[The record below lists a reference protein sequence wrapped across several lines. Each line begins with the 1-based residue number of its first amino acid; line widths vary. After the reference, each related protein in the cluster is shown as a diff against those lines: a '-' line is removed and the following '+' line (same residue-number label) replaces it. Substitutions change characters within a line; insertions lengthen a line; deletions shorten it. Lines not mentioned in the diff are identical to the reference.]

1 MKKLITMSVISL
13 VLISSLFL
21 PVFAEDKPKSW
32 KEQVELYQ
40 AKRTELANI
49 KSNVQ
54 EKIAVIRANKL
65 DNQLIWSDNSNLRAQ
80 VKIALTELRKA
91 ESGIGDALKAQLK
104 SLGDNL
110 KLKYQEL
117 NSTSGDIHALTVQIK
132 DYVKARDID
141 ALNEI
146 YAQIIDIQLLRNGIL
161 SEINNILTEI
171 IGIL

>member
-1 MKKLITMSVISL
+1 MKKLIIMSVISI

-40 AKRTELANI
+40 AKRTELANV
-49 KSNVQ
+49 KSNAQ
-54 EKIAVIRANKL
+54 EKIAIIRANKL
-65 DNQLIWSDNSNLRAQ
+65 DNQLIWSDNSSLRAQ

-91 ESGIGDALKAQLK
+91 ESGIDDALKAELK

-132 DYVKARDID
+132 DYVKARDTD